1 MMGATIV
8 YFFLISSCILT
19 QKVPC
24 GGQPMFCYCFT
35 IWNNNT
41 KKHQKKCSSCFTI
54 GVFVRSF
61 ALSSNIYYLIKKKTT
76 RINNF
81 ILTNK
86 QKNVKTDSVNMNNKP
101 IKFKHVRFLI
111 YICQRLGLDMYIICI
126 FIYYMYLLSF
136 WIVVIIVIIIK
147 IRRDS
152 LNLTIFIYVVFL
164 VSIYIC
170 VFRLRYYDFHLY
182 FNVEKKIDWSVY
194 KIVFF
199 ILNFQTSILEF

>member
-1 MMGATIV
+1 
-8 YFFLISSCILT
+8 
-19 QKVPC
+19 
-24 GGQPMFCYCFT
+24 
-35 IWNNNT
+35 
-41 KKHQKKCSSCFTI
+41 
-54 GVFVRSF
+54 
-61 ALSSNIYYLIKKKTT
+61 
-76 RINNF
+76 
-81 ILTNK
+81 
-86 QKNVKTDSVNMNNKP
+86 MNNKP

-182 FNVEKKIDWSVY
+182 FNVEKRLIE
-194 KIVFF
+194 VFIRQF
-199 ILNFQTSILEF
+199 FLTLNFQTSILEFQPSILCFQPSILEHQPAIQKCQPSIFYLQLFIFDLQTAELNFKAKTTKLDDLQAALDLSYNIVRQIVQTKYLSN